1 MKGSRLSR
9 MRRHGQSGT
18 ALLEMAIVLPVSV
31 ALFIGVIE
39 VGRAYFT
46 RATGEKSIRAAV
58 RYLTNLP
65 ASGICTTTGSPTGWG
80 VLRAQNLALYGN
92 VQGTG
97 SVRVAG
103 WSVGDITVT
112 SSVCPIAAGAMI
124 KISATVPFKAVGW
137 QYMGLPAT
145 LNMTVQHEEKWIG
158 Q

>member
-1 MKGSRLSR
+1 MKKSRLLTGLR
-9 MRRHGQSGT
+9 GGQSGT

-31 ALFIGVIE
+31 ALFIGVID

-58 RYLTNLP
+58 RYMTTLP
-65 ASGICTTTGSPTGWG
+65 ASGVCPVSGTPPAWG
-80 VLRAQNLALYGN
+80 VVRATNLALYGN
-92 VQGTG
+92 IQGTG
-97 SVRVAG
+97 NVRIANWG
-103 WSVGDITVT
+103 TGNFTVT
-112 SSVCPIAAGAMI
+112 STACPVAPGATI
-124 KISATVPFKAVGW
+124 KISATVPFTAVGW